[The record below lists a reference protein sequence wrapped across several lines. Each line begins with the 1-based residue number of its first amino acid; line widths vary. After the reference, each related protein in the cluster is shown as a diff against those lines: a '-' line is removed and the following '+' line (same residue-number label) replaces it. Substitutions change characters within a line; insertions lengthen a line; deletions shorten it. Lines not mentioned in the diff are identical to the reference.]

1 MQQSGS
7 YRYPDMSNVFIEYLS
22 VSCTINYLDDSTTFW
37 ACQVL
42 SFDYIV
48 CGIPVVTVHSVPSN
62 TLRGI
67 LSVNSNFL
75 FRPSLISHA
84 GTDSDMLLT

>member
-1 MQQSGS
+1 MPHPFFT
-7 YRYPDMSNVFIEYLS
+7 YTFLFLFFVEYLS

-75 FRPSLISHA
+75 FRPSLISHT
-84 GTDSDMLLT
+84 GTDSDTLLT

>member
-1 MQQSGS
+1 MPHPFFT
-7 YRYPDMSNVFIEYLS
+7 YTFLFLFFVEYLS

-62 TLRGI
+62 TLRDAQN
-67 LSVNSNFL
+67 LC
-75 FRPSLISHA
+75 
-84 GTDSDMLLT
+84 